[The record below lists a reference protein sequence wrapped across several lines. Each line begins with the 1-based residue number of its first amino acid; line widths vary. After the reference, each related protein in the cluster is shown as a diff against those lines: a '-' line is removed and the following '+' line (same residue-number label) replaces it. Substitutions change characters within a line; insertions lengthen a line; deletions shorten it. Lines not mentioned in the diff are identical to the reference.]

1 MAGKGVPATRL
12 DTEVVHA
19 TALRLRARIKARF
32 PDRDLG
38 RVAGELVEL
47 VDLVR
52 QPSRSQR
59 WIELLRRVCR
69 VLIVVLLITVPLVLG
84 AIIFRGLQEVD
95 RAIDWIAIL
104 ESAINDLVFTG
115 LAIIF
120 LWAAPDRLARHS
132 ELGVLHRLRS
142 LAHVIDMHQL
152 TKDPERYRPGF
163 QPTEESIDVDLT
175 PIELSQYLEY
185 CSELL
190 SLVGKTAALFA
201 NNATDRI
208 VLDGVHDI
216 ESLTS
221 DLSRQIWQKISIL
234 PSLKL
239 DGPDPKTPSS
249 AGH

>member
-1 MAGKGVPATRL
+1 
-12 DTEVVHA
+12 
-19 TALRLRARIKARF
+19 
-32 PDRDLG
+32 
-38 RVAGELVEL
+38 
-47 VDLVR
+47 
-52 QPSRSQR
+52 
-59 WIELLRRVCR
+59 
-69 VLIVVLLITVPLVLG
+69 
-84 AIIFRGLQEVD
+84 
-95 RAIDWIAIL
+95 
-104 ESAINDLVFTG
+104 
-115 LAIIF
+115 
-120 LWAAPDRLARHS
+120 
-132 ELGVLHRLRS
+132 
-142 LAHVIDMHQL
+142 MHQL

-239 DGPDPKTPSS
+239 DAPHPDE
-249 AGH
+249 

>member
-1 MAGKGVPATRL
+1 MRL
-12 DTEVVHA
+12 DAEVVHA
-19 TALRLRARIKARF
+19 TAVRLQQRILARF
-32 PDRDLG
+32 PGRDLG

-47 VDLVR
+47 VELVR
-52 QPSRSQR
+52 QPSRSHR
-59 WIELLRRVCR
+59 WLHVLQRVCR

-84 AIIFRGLQEVD
+84 TLIFRGVQEVD

-115 LAIIF
+115 IAILF
-120 LWAAPDRLARHS
+120 LWAVPDRLAREG

-152 TKDPERYRPGF
+152 AKDPERYRPDF
-163 QPTEESIDVDLT
+163 VPTEASIDVDLT
-175 PIELSQYLEY
+175 PRQLAQYLEY

-201 NNATDRI
+201 NNATDRM

-221 DLSRQIWQKISIL
+221 DLSRQIWQKISLL

-239 DGPDPKTPSS
+239 DK
-249 AGH
+249 A

>member
-1 MAGKGVPATRL
+1 MAGKAVVALRL
-12 DTEVVHA
+12 DAEVVHA
-19 TALRLRARIKARF
+19 TALRLRARIRARF
-32 PDRDLG
+32 PQRDLV
-38 RVAGELVEL
+38 RVAGELI
-47 VDLVR
+47 DLVER
-52 QPSRSQR
+52 VREPGRGQR
-59 WIELLRRVCR
+59 WLQVLRRVCQ

-84 AIIFRGLQEVD
+84 TLIFRGTQEVD
-95 RAIDWIAIL
+95 RAIDWISIL

-115 LAIIF
+115 IAIVF
-120 LWAAPDRLARHS
+120 LWAVPDRLAREG

-152 TKDPERYRPGF
+152 TKDPERYRPDF
-163 QPTEESIDVDLT
+163 QPTEASIDVDLS
-175 PIELSQYLEY
+175 PSELAQYLEY

-221 DLSRQIWQKISIL
+221 DLSRQIWQKISL
-234 PSLKL
+234 VGSLQG
-239 DGPDPKTPSS
+239 DIYRPASPPE
-249 AGH
+249 

>member
-1 MAGKGVPATRL
+1 MAGKAVVAIRL

-19 TALRLRARIKARF
+19 TAERLRARIQARF
-32 PDRDLG
+32 PGRDLG
-38 RVAGELVEL
+38 RVAGELVDL

-52 QPSRSQR
+52 QPSRGQR
-59 WIELLRRVCR
+59 WIEVLRRACHVA
-69 VLIVVLLITVPLVLG
+69 IIFLLISVPLVLG
-84 AIIFRGLQEVD
+84 TIIFRGVQDVE
-95 RAIDWIAIL
+95 RAIDWISIL
-104 ESAINDLVFTG
+104 ESVINDLVFTG
-115 LAIIF
+115 LAILF
-120 LWAAPDRLARHS
+120 LWAAPDRLARHG

-152 TKDPERYRPGF
+152 TKDPERYRPDF
-163 QPTEESIDVDLT
+163 QPTEASIDVDLT
-175 PIELSQYLEY
+175 PTQLSQYLEY

-221 DLSRQIWQKISIL
+221 DLSRQIWQKISLL

-239 DGPDPKTPSS
+239 DGPT
-249 AGH
+249 